1 MHPNLA
7 FRGTPTDQSIAFARE
22 RGFGMLAVSVSDAAP
37 LLAHVPFWIDEIGKQ
52 LDFHL
57 VRSNPIAR
65 KVREPIVARFAVS
78 GPDSYVSPDWYGVP
92 DQVPTWNYVA
102 VHLTG
107 MIAPLPQDD
116 LPNVLDKLSAYF
128 EANLMPKPPW
138 TRDKMSDETYES
150 MLRMIVPYRM
160 HITDVQS
167 TWKLGQNKSDNARH
181 AAAEQMHAY
190 GHGSEVRELA
200 ALMQSPFADPNQE

>member
-7 FRGTPTDQSIAFARE
+7 FRGTPKERNIAFARE
-22 RGFGMLAVSVSDAAP
+22 RGFGVLAVSAPDAAP
-37 LLAHVPFWIDEIGKQ
+37 LMAHVPFWINEAGDQ

-65 KVREPIVARFAVS
+65 QIKNPTVARFAVS
-78 GPDSYVSPDWYGVP
+78 GPDSYVSPDWYEMP

-107 MIAPLPQDD
+107 RITPLPHGD
-116 LPNVLDKLSAYF
+116 LTDVLDKLSAQF
-128 EANLMPKPPW
+128 EANLLPKPPW
-138 TRDKMSDETYES
+138 TRDKMSAGSYER

-160 HITDVQS
+160 QITDVQG
-167 TWKLGQNKSDNARH
+167 TWKLGQNKPDAARH
-181 AAAEQMHAY
+181 AAGAQIQAF

-200 ALMQSPFADPNQE
+200 ALMQSPFSDPNQE